1 MLMCRSRA
9 TDLASRA
16 KRARRFRAV
25 EALLE
30 QLDRDLP
37 IELWVAREIDQAH
50 PALPQALQDFVTADR
65 RRHRCHACA

>member
-1 MLMCRSRA
+1 VSQPGDGLGLSCEA
-9 TDLASRA
+9 RA
-16 KRARRFRAV
+16 KIRAV

-50 PALPQALQDFVTADR
+50 PALPQALQDLVTADR